1 MHTGPYRLLLRTG
14 LVLLP
19 VLALML
25 ACEGLLWYLG
35 ESVPA
40 RRVATRHLPQ
50 EGSPAAYM
58 PWFFSQQFNLFH
70 FERVKKLRP
79 ALLVVGS
86 SHVTRFRQEMFNP
99 DSGFYNS
106 GRTIGALGDLEQ
118 YFDACDALGYAPKT
132 MLLGVDHFWL
142 NNAVPQR
149 GVFRK
154 EIGKDETLD
163 PKAHLTAYG
172 RVLDSARAGRINAA
186 LIRAVIDRRDE
197 GVKRYGLTA
206 WLSAGLRNDGSN
218 QNFDRST
225 PESYT
230 NLLPAS
236 VEAVLQG
243 YRQKNRPI
251 LAPGAAVDPALL
263 QRFEA
268 VLIKFQQRG
277 THIIG
282 FIPPMAGEVRG
293 LYANNPKH
301 YGIVADFRE
310 KIPALFRQHGWPLF
324 DGSDPASVGLDDRCM
339 KDEDHAQETYHVAL
353 LRELGR
359 DASLGAALNINTNY
373 LQSLLEDTGT
383 TVWFP
388 KYSRQPAAFSRVN

>member
-79 ALLVVGS
+79 ALLVIGS

-225 PESYT
+225 PEAYT

-277 THIIG
+277 TRIIG

-373 LQSLLEDTGT
+373 LQSLLVDTGT

-388 KYSRQPAAFSRVN
+388 KYSRQPAAHSRVN

>member
-25 ACEGLLWYLG
+25 ACEGLLWCLG

-79 ALLVVGS
+79 ALLVIGS

-118 YFDACDALGYAPKT
+118 YFDACDALNYAPNT

-225 PESYT
+225 PEAYT

-251 LAPGAAVDPALL
+251 LAPGVAVDPALL

-268 VLIKFQQRG
+268 VLIKFKQRG
-277 THIIG
+277 TRIIG

-293 LYANNPKH
+293 LYANNRKH

-373 LQSLLEDTGT
+373 LQSLLEDAAT

-388 KYSRQPAAFSRVN
+388 NYPRQPAAFSRVN

>member
-1 MHTGPYRLLLRTG
+1 MQTGPYRFLLRTG

-25 ACEGLLWYLG
+25 ACEGLLWFLG
-35 ESVPA
+35 ESAPV
-40 RRVATRHLPQ
+40 RRVATRHLPT

-79 ALLVVGS
+79 ALLVIGS
-86 SHVTRFRQEMFNP
+86 SHVTRFRQEMFNL

-118 YFDACDALGYAPKT
+118 YFDACDAFDYAPKT

-142 NNAVPQR
+142 NNSLPQR
-149 GVFRK
+149 GVFMK
-154 EIGKDETLD
+154 EIDKDETLD

-172 RVLDSARAGRINAA
+172 RILDSARAGRINAA
-186 LIRAVIDRRDE
+186 LIRAVMDRRDE

-206 WLSAGLRNDGSN
+206 WVSAGLRNDGSN
-218 QNFDRST
+218 QNFDRAT
-225 PESYT
+225 PEAYT
-230 NLLPAS
+230 NLLPSS

-268 VLIKFQQRG
+268 VLIKFHQRG
-277 THIIG
+277 TRIIG

-373 LQSLLEDTGT
+373 LQSLLVNAGT

-388 KYSRQPAAFSRVN
+388 NYPRQPAALSRVN